1 MRLAV
6 TGAAGFIGSHLTV
19 ALANQGHEVV
29 ALDGYL
35 SESYDPAVKQAT
47 AGALQAKVDI
57 DFHELDLRNP
67 IDPSILEGVEV
78 VINLAAMPGLS
89 RDWNDAAIY
98 HECNEDALGHLV
110 TASKAVGVRRFVQA
124 STSSVY
130 GMSAVGD
137 ESVETL
143 PISPYGASKL
153 AAEKIV
159 MSARDAGV
167 FEASIL
173 RYFSVYGPGQR
184 PDMAYHLFFEAIAAG
199 QPIKVFGDGSQTR
212 SNTFVGDIVAGTAA
226 AALSTTWTGIANL
239 GGGES
244 IDLLGAI
251 SKISALVGKEPIID
265 WKPSVNG
272 DQKETKA
279 NINTARE
286 NLGYAPKV
294 TLDQGLALQHEWHKS
309 GRDPKLGFELVER
322 IYA

>member
-1 MRLAV
+1 MRIAV

-19 ALANQGHEVV
+19 ALANKGHEVV

-35 SESYDPAVKQAT
+35 TESYDPAVKQAT
-47 AGALQAKVDI
+47 AAALQAKVDI

-67 IDPSILEGVEV
+67 LPASVLDGVEV

-89 RDWNDAAIY
+89 RDWNDAGIY
-98 HECNEDALGHLV
+98 HECNEDALGNLLS
-110 TASKAVGVRRFVQA
+110 ASEAAGVRRFVQA

-130 GMSAVGD
+130 GKSAVGD

-159 MSARDAGV
+159 LSARDAGI
-167 FEASIL
+167 FESSIL

-199 QPIKVFGDGSQTR
+199 EPIKVFGDGSQTR
-212 SNTFVGDIVAGTAA
+212 SNTFVGDIVAGSAA
-226 AALSTTWTGIANL
+226 AALSTTWTGTANL

-244 IDLLGAI
+244 IDLLAAI
-251 SKISALVGKEPIID
+251 GKISALIGKDPIID
-265 WKPSVNG
+265 WRPAVNG

-279 NINTARE
+279 NISTARA
-286 NLGYAPKV
+286 NLDYDPKV
-294 TLDQGLALQHEWHKS
+294 TLDEGLALQHEWHKS